1 MYSKYKIIENRLFEH
16 DFYFSIFLRMKKLQY
31 KHIFHFSELEK
42 CSETLR
48 NEHAFFLMF
57 YWRRKT
63 WKGKEREKRKLFYV
77 TKQGLSMTI
86 LVHLIG
92 GVLGL

>member
-31 KHIFHFSELEK
+31 KHIFYFSELGK

-48 NEHAFFLMF
+48 NEHAFFFNVLLKKKNLK
-57 YWRRKT
+57 RKR
-63 WKGKEREKRKLFYV
+63 KGKKKI
-77 TKQGLSMTI
+77 I
-86 LVHLIG
+86 LCH
-92 GVLGL
+92 

>member
-1 MYSKYKIIENRLFEH
+1 MISIFPFFFIWKII
-16 DFYFSIFLRMKKLQY
+16 QY

-63 WKGKEREKRKLFYV
+63 WKGKEKEKRKLFYV
-77 TKQGLSMTI
+77 TKQGLSMTN

-92 GVLGL
+92 GVW